1 MRFFAFWGFI
11 KMNILIV
18 GNGFDLSHYLPTKY
32 DHFMDVMGVIAE
44 KDTGGLPKNLAEKSI
59 DEWLNLL
66 EKTFQKREGIAS
78 PPHDM
83 TFDELFYKT
92 RDSKFIEKTKEFYL
106 TESVEICA
114 KDVLELQYRLELN
127 CWYQYFKNHVEEIKT
142 WIDFEQKI
150 EDVLKVFGRKV
161 VEIETLDSKETI
173 INYFNGTNDSMAC
186 ISTIELKALN
196 FFELTV
202 KENMC
207 RVLSRTRDGK
217 PFQTSTGSFISL
229 NKRFCIGDD
238 LQNGFNPSKFLDF
251 LNKQLEDFIKIFNF
265 YLELVVKKLEHRTT
279 FEILVKSN
287 SFFEKNENDWIKP
300 DLIYSFNYTNTY
312 QRIYGSIGVEYLHGF
327 HGENQNIVLGVAD
340 LKSDSLK
347 MIKAYGFTKYHQ
359 KLFKDTDYLFLDVF
373 KEKVKIHKR
382 KIEYFEK
389 DFGDND
395 PTAKKF
401 ERQKIMEVEGKLN
414 LNISIWGHSL
424 DVSDQDY
431 ILDLFSLNDD
441 IDRNVRVTVY
451 YFDKTAKFSLLNN
464 LLAILSKDKV
474 EQWMKNK
481 WLCFKPNPEIK
492 FLAQE
497 SSDVDQAS

>member
-1 MRFFAFWGFI
+1 LFWGFI

-32 DHFMDVMGVIAE
+32 DHFMDVMGAIEA
-44 KDTGGLPKNLAEKSI
+44 KDTGGLPKNLEERRI
-59 DEWLNLL
+59 DESLNLL
-66 EKTFQKREGIAS
+66 DKIFQKREGIAL

-83 TFDELFYKT
+83 AFDELFSKT
-92 RDSKFIEKTKEFYL
+92 RDSKLIQKTKEFYL
-106 TESVEICA
+106 TENIEICT
-114 KDVLELQYRLELN
+114 KDVLKLQYRLERN
-127 CWYQYFKNHVEEIKT
+127 CWYQYFKDHVKEVKT

-150 EDVLKVFGRKV
+150 KDVLKVFGRKV
-161 VEIETLDSKETI
+161 VEIETLDSKEAI
-173 INYFNGTNDSMAC
+173 INYFNGTKDSIAC

-202 KENMC
+202 KENMS

-217 PFQTSTGSFISL
+217 PFQTSTGIFISL
-229 NKRFCIGDD
+229 NKKFCIGGD
-238 LQNGFNPSKFLDF
+238 LKNGFNPSNFLDF
-251 LNKQLEDFIKIFNF
+251 LNKQLEDFIKIFNS
-265 YLELVVKKLEHRTT
+265 YLELVVKKFEPRIT

-287 SFFEKNENDWIKP
+287 SLFEKNKNDWLKP

-312 QRIYGSIGVEYLHGF
+312 QRIYGLIEVEYLHGS
-327 HGENQNIVLGVAD
+327 HGEDQNIVLGISD
-340 LKSDSLK
+340 LEDDSLK
-347 MIKAYGFTKYHQ
+347 ELKAYGFTKYHQ

-373 KEKVKIHKR
+373 KEKVKTHKR

-401 ERQKIMEVEGKLN
+401 ERQKIMEVESKLN
-414 LNISIWGHSL
+414 LSISIWGHSL
-424 DVSDQDY
+424 DVSDKDY

-441 IDRNVRVTVY
+441 MDRNVRVTVY
-451 YFDKTAKFSLLNN
+451 YFDKPAKFSLLNN
-464 LLAILSKDKV
+464 LLAILGKDKV

-481 WLCFKPNPEIK
+481 WLCFEPNPEIK